1 MVEGGNAI
9 AVYPPSGSIKESR
22 SSVPSA
28 ALEPMFIVSGLEF
41 NFIEESPVEFD
52 FYDFNSG
59 IMYSNTMNA
68 KNMYDSSFN
77 TNVVVSGENNQFAT
91 KTNFLTGDTNLVGH
105 LSAEVHN
112 SRYYID
118 VNSDGN
124 HLLYNVYRNA
134 KNYEPDSDIQSTGK
148 LLNHLTQTLTS
159 DHGI

>member
-1 MVEGGNAI
+1 
-9 AVYPPSGSIKESR
+9 
-22 SSVPSA
+22 
-28 ALEPMFIVSGLEF
+28 MFIVSGLEF

-59 IMYSNTMNA
+59 LMYSNTMNA
-68 KNMYDSSFN
+68 KNMYDSSYN

-91 KTNFLTGDTNLVGH
+91 KTNFLTGDTNLIGH

-118 VNSDGN
+118 VNSDVIIFYIMCIEM
-124 HLLYNVYRNA
+124 LKIMSQILIYNLH
-134 KNYEPDSDIQSTGK
+134 KM
-148 LLNHLTQTLTS
+148 LNHLTQTLTL